1 MKDALIMTDRDGKV
15 RVINAAAEA
24 ITGWTADAAVGRPLG
39 EIFRIDSEAK
49 GRATTENRLRT
60 RNRGSVPIEGRA
72 EAVCDAEGGLQGI
85 QVHFSTRRNV
95 VTWPKHLGAPGPHPD
110 AA

>member
-1 MKDALIMTDRDGKV
+1 MKNALIMTDRDGKV

-24 ITGWTADAAVGRPLG
+24 ITGWTADAAG
-39 EIFRIDSEAK
+39 EIFRIDSEVN

-60 RNRGSVPIEGRA
+60 RNQGSVPIEGRA

-85 QVHFSTRRNV
+85 RVHFSPRRRNV